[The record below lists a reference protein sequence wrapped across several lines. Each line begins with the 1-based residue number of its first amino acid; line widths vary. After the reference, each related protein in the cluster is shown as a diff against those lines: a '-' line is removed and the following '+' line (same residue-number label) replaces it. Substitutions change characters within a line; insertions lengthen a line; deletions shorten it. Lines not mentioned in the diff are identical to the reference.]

1 MGGATPLVVVT
12 RRCGCLPRRPRLS
25 RVPTVPRVLSV
36 LFAAVLGCAVLPA
49 AAVPAAAEGP
59 GRTFV
64 AVSVATVWT
73 SPDSPRPRDRAA
85 VATPADPAGWL
96 GSMSSADRRE
106 LTTASRTQTQ
116 VLLGAPVTVTARRD
130 GWAQVV
136 VPGQPSGKDHR
147 GYPGWV
153 PEAQLVDDP
162 AFGALAAE
170 APAGTVDG
178 VATAWLY
185 RDAART
191 ERLRE
196 VSVGTRLPVV
206 GEAGDAVRVAL
217 PGGDQAWTAAE
228 TLRPGAP
235 PSPTGEGLVAT
246 ARLFLDRPYLWGGR
260 SGFGPDCS
268 DLTGLAHALH
278 GITVGRDASDQS
290 RGGRPVDDPA
300 DLRPGDLLFWN
311 SPATHVAMY
320 AGGGTMIEAFD
331 AATPVR
337 VTPVRFDA
345 TYSGARRYLP

>member
-1 MGGATPLVVVT
+1 M
-12 RRCGCLPRRPRLS
+12 
-25 RVPTVPRVLSV
+25 PRVLSV
-36 LFAAVLGCAVLPA
+36 LFAAVLACAVVPA
-49 AAVPAAAEGP
+49 AAVPAAAAVPGAAAAPAADTP

-73 SPDSPRPRDRAA
+73 SPDSPRDRDRAA
-85 VATPADPAGWL
+85 VAAPADPAAWM

-116 VLLGAPVTVTARRD
+116 ALLGAPVTVTERRD
-130 GWAQVV
+130 GWAHVV
-136 VPGQPSGKDHR
+136 VPGQPSGKDDR

-153 PEAQLVDDP
+153 PASQLVDDP
-162 AFGALAAE
+162 AFGALAAG
-170 APAGTVDG
+170 APTGTVDG

-185 RDAART
+185 RDPART

-217 PGGDQAWTAAE
+217 PGGDQAWLAAGE
-228 TLRPGAP
+228 LRGGAP

-268 DLTGLAHALH
+268 GLTGLSYALH
-278 GITVGRDASDQS
+278 GITVGRDASDQA

-320 AGGGTMIEAFD
+320 AGAGTMIEAFD
-331 AATPVR
+331 ADTPVR
-337 VTPVRFDA
+337 GSPVRFDA
-345 TYSGARRYLP
+345 EYSGARRYLP